1 MGRGGKV
8 GRRGWRLGRKEGWEW
23 GWGGGGD
30 VAERGSEEREECDHT
45 SFGAGEIQ
53 DICPSTSPLIS
64 RGDACYGR
72 GALHHFFVGEV
83 PRFLRG

>member
-1 MGRGGKV
+1 MKRWVGV
-8 GRRGWRLGRKEGWEW
+8 GRLEGEVG
-23 GWGGGGD
+23 GWGGKKGGRGGD
-30 VAERGSEEREECDHT
+30 VAVRGSEEREECDHT
-45 SFGAGEIQ
+45 FFGAGEIQ